1 MTMETLGCSTAGGG
15 GLANKKFGYSNIFK
29 MFQSL
34 LFHQIHCHNIVYTEM
49 LPGYILC
56 RLNHR
61 HILLIKHA
69 YRGESMLNFVDKD
82 QKYKHQEIVIHHN
95 SNVHV
100 VAYSNSHN
108 EDFIRS
114 AHSDYN

>member
-1 MTMETLGCSTAGGG
+1 M
-15 GLANKKFGYSNIFK
+15 N
-29 MFQSL
+29 
-34 LFHQIHCHNIVYTEM
+34 NIVYTEM

-69 YRGESMLNFVDKD
+69 YRGESMLHFVDKD
-82 QKYKHQEIVIHHN
+82 RKYKHQEIVIHHN

-114 AHSDYN
+114 ARSDYK

>member
-1 MTMETLGCSTAGGG
+1 M
-15 GLANKKFGYSNIFK
+15 N
-29 MFQSL
+29 
-34 LFHQIHCHNIVYTEM
+34 NIVYTEM

-114 AHSDYN
+114 AHSDYNIKQSCKG